1 MRTIIASL
9 LIAAV
14 MFLLGAGAVIYAGF
28 YDVAATTPH
37 WPATSWLLEVARTRS
52 VKAQAAGIVVPPRL
66 NDPAK
71 VLIGVEH
78 YAAHCAVCPNFP
90 S

>member
-9 LIAAV
+9 LIAALLAV
-14 MFLLGAGAVIYAGF
+14 LGAGAVIYAGF

-37 WPATSWLLEVARTRS
+37 WSATSWLLETTRTRS
-52 VKAQAAGIVVPPRL
+52 VKAQAAGIVVPPGL
-66 NDPAK
+66 TDPAK
-71 VLIGVEH
+71 VIIGVEH

-90 S
+90 